1 MKINSFITGSVIG
14 LAAGAAA
21 SYAMNSMTT
30 PKGRRE
36 MRHTAGKALRAMGDV
51 VDSIATAIKD

>member
-1 MKINSFITGSVIG
+1 
-14 LAAGAAA
+14 
-21 SYAMNSMTT
+21 MNSMTT